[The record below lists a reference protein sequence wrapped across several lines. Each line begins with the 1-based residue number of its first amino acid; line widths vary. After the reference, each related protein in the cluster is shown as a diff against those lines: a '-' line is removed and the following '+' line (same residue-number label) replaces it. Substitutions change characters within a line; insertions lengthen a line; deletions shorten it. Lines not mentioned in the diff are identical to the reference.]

1 MPASL
6 QAYSGKGKSAN
17 KTYYRIQPYLPC
29 GKRVTIRLGSG
40 KKQAT
45 AANKAIDDVIDSVA
59 ATVEPSANT
68 KQWLEEVATEPVCKT
83 LVGHGIISELPLQ
96 FQVDERFTTIS
107 MLADEYIRTRCA
119 GLDEETVVIYNKARK
134 NLIACFGD
142 VDITKL
148 TKRDG
153 REFWR
158 WLLKEADYAE
168 NTAKHR
174 LRLARAIFELGIED
188 ELIAANPFKARG
200 LSVSQTAAE
209 KEYVERATIDQVIKH
224 CPSLEWTLL
233 FTLCR
238 KVPVRVPS
246 EIREF
251 TWDDVDWDNNQM
263 LIHSPK
269 TRRIGKSARLVPIF
283 PDVRACLLELM
294 NSKEAGKEYV
304 FNKLRHDTNPGTM
317 AKKIVKRASVE
328 PWKNFFNS
336 LRATSET
343 DLMDEY
349 GLRRACQWAGNS
361 AGTAMKNYALVKKT
375 DFTDSGTQNET
386 EKTVEKEP
394 KPAQKSDAKSDAI
407 NDFDAKS
414 DAESSGTDSH
424 EFAQTQVKNA
434 LPQNHLEGQCVLV
447 DDIGLEPT
455 TSSMS
460 TGRTTIT
467 ICR

>member
-1 MPASL
+1 MGLSIQIVPRLGEAPAWYGQLLASITRIL
-6 QAYSGKGKSAN
+6 LLGVRGSSPFTDKSRRSWVLNRRTRHSKKPFVFRELIEQVSPGPYLELFGREEQPRTEWTVYGKG
-17 KTYYRIQPYLPC
+17 T
-29 GKRVTIRLGSG
+29 G

-45 AANKAIDDVIDSVA
+45 AARNAIDDLIDSVEA
-59 ATVEPSANT
+59 KVDPSANT
-68 KQWLEEVATEPVCKT
+68 KYWLEEVANEAVCKS
-83 LVGHGIISELPLQ
+83 LVGFNIISEMPLR
-96 FQVDERFTTIS
+96 FQVSERFTTIS

-119 GLDEETVVIYNKARK
+119 GLDDETVVIYKKGRK
-134 NLIACFGD
+134 NLLKCFGD

-158 WLLKEADYAE
+158 WLLKEEDYAE

-174 LRLARAIFELGIED
+174 LRLARAIFELAIED
-188 ELIAANPFKARG
+188 ELISMNPFKARG

-209 KEYVERATIDQVIKH
+209 KEYVERETIATVVAS
-224 CPSLEWTLL
+224 CPSLEWKLL

-238 KVPVRVPS
+238 KVPIRMPS

-269 TRRIGKSARLVPIF
+269 TRRIGKSARLIPIF
-283 PDVRACLLELM
+283 PEVKDCLKELL
-294 NSKEAGKEYV
+294 NSDEAASDYV
-304 FNKLRHDTNPGTM
+304 FSKLRHDTNPGTM
-317 AKKIVKRASVE
+317 AKKIVKRANIK

-336 LRATSET
+336 LRATAET

-375 DFTDSGTQNET
+375 DFTDSGTQSDP
-386 EKTVEKEP
+386 EKEVS
-394 KPAQKSDAKSDAI
+394 KRARMRSRIWTKK
-407 NDFDAKS
+407 
-414 DAESSGTDSH
+414 
-424 EFAQTQVKNA
+424 A
-434 LPQNHLEGQCVLV
+434 LPKAPL
-447 DDIGLEPT
+447 
-455 TSSMS
+455 
-460 TGRTTIT
+460 
-467 ICR
+467 

>member
-17 KTYYRIQPYLPC
+17 KTYYRIQPYLPS
-29 GKRVTIRLGSG
+29 GRRVTIRLGTG

-45 AANKAIDDVIDSVA
+45 AANKAIDDLIDSSTA
-59 ATVEPSANT
+59 GVEPSAST
-68 KQWLEEVATEPVCKT
+68 KQWLEEVAMEPLCKS
-83 LVGHGIISELPLQ
+83 LLRHKIIGQMPLR
-96 FQVDERFTTIS
+96 FDVDERFTTIS

-158 WLLKEADYAE
+158 WLLKESKYAE

-188 ELIAANPFKARG
+188 ELIAINPFKARG
-200 LSVSQTAAE
+200 LSVSQSAAE
-209 KEYVERATIDQVIKH
+209 KEYVEQTTIDKVVKH
-224 CPSLEWTLL
+224 CPTLEWELL

-283 PDVRACLLELM
+283 PEVAACLKRLLDSDQA
-294 NSKEAGKEYV
+294 NKEYV
-304 FNKLRHDTNPGTM
+304 FNKLRNDTNPGTM
-317 AKKIVKRASVE
+317 AKKIVKRAKLE

-336 LRATSET
+336 LRATAET

-375 DFTDSGTQNET
+375 DFTDAGTQSST
-386 EKTVEKEP
+386 KIAEP
-394 KPAQKSDAKSDAI
+394 KGSQPAQKSDAKSDAI

-424 EFAQTQVKNA
+424 EFAQTQAKNA

-455 TSSMS
+455 TSTMS
-460 TGRTTIT
+460 TWRSSQLS
-467 ICR
+467 

>member
-6 QAYSGKGKSAN
+6 QSYNGKGRSAN
-17 KTYYRIQPYLPC
+17 KIYYRIQPYLSC
-29 GKRVTIRLGSG
+29 GKRVTIRLGTG

-45 AANKAIDDVIDSVA
+45 VALNAIDDLIDSTVA
-59 ATVEPSANT
+59 SVEPSATT
-68 KQWLEEVATEPVCKT
+68 KQWLENVASESVCKS
-83 LVGHGIISELPLQ
+83 LV
-96 FQVDERFTTIS
+96 RFKVVEEMPQRFHVTQRLTTIS
-107 MLADEYIRTRCA
+107 MLADEYVRTRCA
-119 GLDEETVVIYNKARK
+119 GLDSETVVIYNKARK
-134 NLIACFGD
+134 NLLECFGD
-142 VDITKL
+142 VDIATL

-158 WLLKEADYAE
+158 WLLEEQDYAE

-188 ELIAANPFKARG
+188 ELIALNPFRARG

-209 KEYVERATIDQVIKH
+209 KEYVEQRTIEKVKKH
-224 CPSLEWTLL
+224 CPSFEWKLL

-238 KVPVRVPS
+238 KVSVRVPS

-251 TWDDVDWDNNQM
+251 TWDDVDWANNQM

-269 TRRIGKSARLVPIF
+269 TRRIGKSARMVPIF
-283 PDVRACLLELM
+283 PDVRACLEELM
-294 NSKEAGKEYV
+294 NSDEAAKDYV
-304 FNKLRHDTNPGTM
+304 FSKLRHDSNPGTM
-317 AKKIVKRASVE
+317 AKKIVKRANIE

-336 LRATSET
+336 LRATAET
-343 DLMDEY
+343 DLMDEF

-375 DFTDSGTQNET
+375 DFTDSGTQLPMEKPAT
-386 EKTVEKEP
+386 EEP
-394 KPAQKSDAKSDAI
+394 RTAQKSAAKSAAI
-407 NDFDAKS
+407 NEVDAKS

-424 EFAQTQVKNA
+424 EFAFNQRKNA
-434 LPQNHLEGQCVLV
+434 LPQICLEGQCVLV

-455 TSSMS
+455 TSTMS
-460 TGRTTIT
+460 TWRSSQLS
-467 ICR
+467 

>member
-6 QAYSGKGKSAN
+6 QSYKGKGKSAG
-17 KTYYRIQPYLPC
+17 KIFYRIQPYLPS
-29 GKRVTIRLGSG
+29 GKRATIRLGTG

-45 AANKAIDDVIDSVA
+45 AARNAIDDLVDSSDANVDPSA
-59 ATVEPSANT
+59 AT
-68 KQWLEEVATEPVCKT
+68 KLWLESVATEAVCKS
-83 LVGHGIISELPLQ
+83 LVRLKIISEMPA
-96 FQVDERFTTIS
+96 RFHATNWITTIS
-107 MLADEYIRTRCA
+107 MLVDEYIRTRCA
-119 GLDEETVVIYNKARK
+119 GLDSETVVIYNKARK
-134 NLIACFGD
+134 NLLGCFGD
-142 VDITKL
+142 VDITQL

-158 WLLKEADYAE
+158 WLLKEQGYAE

-188 ELIAANPFKARG
+188 ELIATNPFKARG

-209 KEYVERATIDQVIKH
+209 KEYVERLLIDQIVKH
-224 CPSLEWTLL
+224 CPSFEWKLL

-238 KVPVRVPS
+238 RVPVRVPS

-251 TWDDVDWDNNQM
+251 TWDDVDWDNNQI

-283 PDVRACLLELM
+283 PDVRKCLEELM
-294 NSKEAGKEYV
+294 SSDEAAKVYV
-304 FNKLRHDTNPGTM
+304 FSKLRKDTNPGTM
-317 AKKIVKRASVE
+317 AKKIVRKAEVD

-336 LRATSET
+336 LRATAET

-375 DFTDSGTQNET
+375 DFTDSGTNITLEN
-386 EKTVEKEP
+386 VESNDQ
-394 KPAQKSDAKSDAI
+394 KPAPKCDAKSDAI

-414 DAESSGTDSH
+414 AAESSSTDSH
-424 EFAQTQVKNA
+424 EFAPNQVKNA

-460 TGRTTIT
+460 TR
-467 ICR
+467 RSSQLS